1 MSEESSQT
9 LPAES
14 LHAASDLLTNRR
26 TLLKGLLGF
35 VGGLGL
41 GGMIYGVYRFLAP
54 RAGADA
60 SVEISLRDIPLG
72 GAYPFQYGASPGV
85 LFRGEEGSM
94 KAFSLV
100 CTHLACTVAWNPE
113 KKNFYC
119 PCHEG
124 LFDAEGHVISGPPPA
139 PLERFKVE
147 VKGDRVIIGAA

>member
-41 GGMIYGVYRFLAP
+41 GGLIYGVYRFLAP

>member
-1 MSEESSQT
+1 MSEESGQPLSTET
-9 LPAES
+9 L
-14 LHAASDLLTNRR
+14 HVASDILTTRR
-26 TLLKGLLGF
+26 ILLKGLLGL
-35 VGGLGL
+35 VGALGL
-41 GGMIYGVYRFLAP
+41 GGLIYGTYRFLAP
-54 RAGADA
+54 SAGADA
-60 SVEISLRDIPLG
+60 SVEISLSDIPME
-72 GAYPFQYGASPGV
+72 GAYPFQYGTSPGL

-100 CTHLACTVAWNPE
+100 CTHLACTVTWNPE

-147 VKGDRVIIGAA
+147 VKGDQAVIGAA

>member
-1 MSEESSQT
+1 MSEESGQT
-9 LPAES
+9 LPAET
-14 LHAASDLLTNRR
+14 LYVASDILTTRR
-26 TLLKGLLGF
+26 ILLKGLLSL
-35 VGGLGL
+35 VGGLSL
-41 GGMIYGVYRFLAP
+41 GGLIYGIYRFLAP

-147 VKGDRVIIGAA
+147 VKGDRVVIGAA

>member
-1 MSEESSQT
+1 MSEESGQT
-9 LPAES
+9 LSTET
-14 LHAASDLLTNRR
+14 LHVASDILTTRR
-26 TLLKGLLGF
+26 TLMKGLFGL

-41 GGMIYGVYRFLAP
+41 GGLIYGIYRFLAP
-54 RAGADA
+54 GAGADA
-60 SVEISLRDIPLG
+60 SVEISLSDIPMG
-72 GAYPFQYGASPGV
+72 GAYPFQYGTSPGL

-100 CTHLACTVAWNPE
+100 CTHLACTVTWNPE

-147 VKGDRVIIGAA
+147 VKGDKAVIGAA

>member
-1 MSEESSQT
+1 MSEESGQT
-9 LPAES
+9 LPPET
-14 LHAASDLLTNRR
+14 LHVASDILTTRR

-41 GGMIYGVYRFLAP
+41 GGLIYGIYRFLAP

-60 SVEISLRDIPLG
+60 SVEISLSDIPMG
-72 GAYPFQYGASPGV
+72 GAYLFQYGTSPGL

-100 CTHLACTVAWNPE
+100 CTHLACTVTWNPE
-113 KKNFYC
+113 RKNFYC

-124 LFDAEGHVISGPPPA
+124 LFDAEGHVISGPPPL
-139 PLERFKVE
+139 PLERFKVG
-147 VKGDRVIIGAA
+147 VKGDRVVIGAA